1 MKNLSSSSS
10 WSSLPEFVLLIG
22 TGVLSELG
30 VSFPRGS
37 VLIGNLHM
45 NLEKVR
51 AAFGLSLLIRK

>member
-45 NLEKVR
+45 TWKKLELR
-51 AAFGLSLLIRK
+51 SSLAY